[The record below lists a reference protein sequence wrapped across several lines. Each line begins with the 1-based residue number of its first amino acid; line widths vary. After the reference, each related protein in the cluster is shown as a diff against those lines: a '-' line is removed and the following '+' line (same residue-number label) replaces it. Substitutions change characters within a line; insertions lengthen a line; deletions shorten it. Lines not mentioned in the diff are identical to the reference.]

1 MKKRYVI
8 LGLICMVT
16 IAQCTVEKKMSYTV
30 PSYFQG
36 ERKTQ
41 FLENLEK
48 GRLLYKQN
56 CSNCHGIFTKGKEG
70 VPNFTNSEIKNYMTA
85 YQSNDER
92 NHAVIKK
99 LLPEEMS
106 MILTFLQYRKIDSL
120 PQHTH

>member
-1 MKKRYVI
+1 MRKRYLI
-8 LGLICMVT
+8 LFIIVLVT
-16 IAQCTVEKKMSYTV
+16 TVQCAVDKKISYSI
-30 PSYFQG
+30 PSYFKG
-36 ERKTQ
+36 ERKTE

-48 GRLLYKQN
+48 GKVLFKQH
-56 CSNCHGIFTKGKEG
+56 CSSCHGIFSKGKEG
-70 VPNFTNSEIKNYMTA
+70 VPNFTNQEIKNYLTA
-85 YQSNDER
+85 YQTNDQR